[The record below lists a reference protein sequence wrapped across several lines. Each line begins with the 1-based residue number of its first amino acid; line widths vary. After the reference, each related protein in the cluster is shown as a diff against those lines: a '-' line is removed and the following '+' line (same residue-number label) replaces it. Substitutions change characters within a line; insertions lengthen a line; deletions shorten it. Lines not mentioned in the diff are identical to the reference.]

1 MRFSTGQDRSGDKR
15 IGRHSTLGRFRLER
29 GILGVFLGVLL
40 MVALEPPAQA
50 THDVRLSEDVSRT
63 KHNLSSNPD
72 INATGT
78 TEICVFC
85 HTPHGANMAASS
97 NAPLWNR
104 LLPDDTSYEVYGSPN
119 FDAQDVTGT
128 RRPKGVSLACLSCHD
143 GSIAFDALVNGPGSG
158 GFNPTNLGFG
168 RGPGTST
175 NSINFF
181 GGGIVDGDK
190 TFNEGLRDTTEVEK
204 TGESP
209 FSGGLHDL
217 VHGGGGGEGAQPFPN
232 LGLDLRDDHPIG
244 IEIPC
249 LTDAQFNQICQ
260 DLTTSKLDGGTDG
273 TSVAYISRS
282 LPPPGLAVWP
292 LEKRD
297 RLRAYPSTEQPGRY
311 YIECAS
317 CHNPHTPRVS
327 FLRLPSGVPGL
338 VQKDLSP
345 SDTAG
350 NPAGKMWGQMP
361 NAGSAICLSC
371 HAK

>member
-1 MRFSTGQDRSGDKR
+1 VRQL
-15 IGRHSTLGRFRLER
+15 IVCRLL
-29 GILGVFLGVLL
+29 GILGLIGAIGIVSLGSPVW
-40 MVALEPPAQA
+40 A

-72 INATGT
+72 IMATGT

-85 HTPHGANMAASS
+85 HTPHGANLSASPD
-97 NAPLWNR
+97 APLWNR
-104 LLPDDTSYEVYGSPN
+104 LIPDDTSYEVYESPT
-119 FDAQDVTGT
+119 FDAQDFTGIH
-128 RRPKGVSLACLSCHD
+128 RPKGVSLACLSCHD
-143 GSIAFDALVNGPGSG
+143 GSIAFDAMVNGPGSG
-158 GFNPTNLGFG
+158 GFIPTNLGIG

-181 GGGIVDGDK
+181 GGGIVDGSK
-190 TFNEGLRDTTEVEK
+190 TFTEGLRDTTEVEK

-209 FSGGLHDL
+209 YSGGLHDL
-217 VHGGGGGEGAQPFPN
+217 VHGGGGSEGAEPFPN

-244 IEIPC
+244 MEIPC

-260 DLTTSKLDGGTDG
+260 DLTTLKLDGGTDG
-273 TSVAYISRS
+273 TSVAYISRTDRIN
-282 LPPPGLAVWP
+282 PKNPKPTMIWP

-338 VQKDLSP
+338 VEKDLSP
-345 SDTAG
+345 SDTEG
-350 NPAGKMWGQMP
+350 NPAGKMWGQLP

>member
-1 MRFSTGQDRSGDKR
+1 MDDWPGGQR
-15 IGRHSTLGRFRLER
+15 IVRRLIVRRVLWIFVVVGALGIATLGSP
-29 GILGVFLGVLL
+29 VW
-40 MVALEPPAQA
+40 A

-72 INATGT
+72 IMATGT
-78 TEICVFC
+78 TEVCIFC
-85 HTPHGANMAASS
+85 HTPHGANLAASTQ
-97 NAPLWNR
+97 APLWNR
-104 LLPDDTSYEVYGSPN
+104 LLPDDTSYEVYESPN
-119 FDAQDVTGT
+119 FDAQDFTGIH
-128 RRPKGVSLACLSCHD
+128 RPKGVSLACLSCHD
-143 GSIAFDALVNGPGSG
+143 GSIAFDALVNLPGSG
-158 GFNPTNLGFG
+158 GFVPTNLGFG

-181 GGGIVDGDK
+181 GGAIVDGSK
-190 TFNEGLRDTTEVEK
+190 TFTEGLRDVTEVEK
-204 TGESP
+204 TSESP

-217 VHGGGGGEGAQPFPN
+217 VHGGGGSEGSEPFPN

-244 IEIPC
+244 MEIPC

-260 DLTTSKLDGGTDG
+260 DLTTLKLDGGTDG
-273 TSVAYISRS
+273 TSVAYISRTS
-282 LPPPGLAVWP
+282 PQQKLVWP
-292 LEKRD
+292 MEKRD
-297 RLRAYPSTEQPGRY
+297 RLRAYPSTDQPGRY

-338 VQKDLSP
+338 VDKDLSP

-350 NPAGKMWGQMP
+350 NPTGKMWGQIP